1 MYENQPTK
9 TSVFMQQSTV
19 QSFCSFEN
27 NLQEIYFIGTK
38 KSENP
43 YIHLYVCIYHIYADA
58 MKIKTNHVMNIHNL
72 FFRKHM
78 ED

>member
-38 KSENP
+38 K
-43 YIHLYVCIYHIYADA
+43 
-58 MKIKTNHVMNIHNL
+58 K
-72 FFRKHM
+72 
-78 ED
+78 